1 MRNIDLQETI
11 NLLIEALKEYK
22 EASCL
27 SNKGIVD
34 NLRTRVQC
42 ILSRLPDEYLY
53 INSKDVYFNDAFI
66 ESDMS
71 DIIEELKNK
80 LVQELKKNKV

>member
-1 MRNIDLQETI
+1 MRHIDLQETI

-34 NLRTRVQC
+34 NQRTRVQC

-53 INSKDVYFNDAFI
+53 IKSKDVYFNDAFF
-66 ESDMS
+66 ESDLP
-71 DIIEELKNK
+71 DLIEVLKNR
-80 LVQELKKNKV
+80 LEP